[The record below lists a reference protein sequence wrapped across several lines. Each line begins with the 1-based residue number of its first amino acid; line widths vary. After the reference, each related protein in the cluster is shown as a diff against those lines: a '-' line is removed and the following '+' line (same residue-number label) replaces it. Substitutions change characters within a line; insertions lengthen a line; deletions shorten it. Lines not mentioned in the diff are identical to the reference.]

1 MVAANDASREE
12 GVALLFYSR
21 VDDSRGW
28 GEALRALDPDID
40 FRVWP
45 DVGDPAEIDAALVW
59 KPEPGLLER
68 FPNLKLIQS
77 LGAGVDHIVGVPG
90 MPRDVPIAR
99 LVDPTLTGQMV
110 EYVLLAVLLRQRQWD
125 VYAAQQRERRWHILP
140 AWEAGRCRVG
150 VMGLGE
156 IGGAAA
162 RALVDRG
169 YAVSGW
175 SRSPRTIE
183 GMRTFGG
190 EEGLR
195 PFLAELDIL
204 VCLLP
209 LTEETRGIINKKT
222 LDALPRGAYLINA
235 ARGGHVVDEDL
246 LSALGTGQ
254 VCGACL
260 DVFNEEPLPPDHPY
274 WTHPAVVMTP
284 HVAGLTLPHGSMPQV
299 IENLR
304 RVRAG
309 ESPMNRVDLERG
321 Y

>member
-1 MVAANDASREE
+1 M
-12 GVALLFYSR
+12 ALLFYSK

-28 GEALRALDPDID
+28 GDALRALDPDID

-45 DVGDPAEIDAALVW
+45 DAGDPAEIDAALVW
-59 KPEPGLLER
+59 KPEAGLLER

-90 MPRDVPIAR
+90 LPRNVPIAR
-99 LVDPTLTGQMV
+99 LVDPTLTQQMV
-110 EYVLLAVLLRQRQWD
+110 EYVLLAVLLHQRQWQA
-125 VYAAQQRERRWHILP
+125 YAAQQRERRWHHLP
-140 AWEAGRCRVG
+140 AWEAERCHVG

-175 SRSPRTIE
+175 TRSPREIE
-183 GMRTFGG
+183 GVRTFHGMD
-190 EEGLR
+190 GL
-195 PFLAELDIL
+195 PAFLAELDVL

-209 LTEETRGIINKKT
+209 LTEDTRGIIDKKA
-222 LDALPRGAYLINA
+222 LAALPRGAYLVNA

-254 VCGACL
+254 VSGACL

-274 WTHPAVVMTP
+274 WTHAQVMVTP

-309 ESPMNRVDLERG
+309 QLPLNRVDLDRG